1 MLTHLHIIW
10 SFAQWNI
17 QFRLKFY
24 TFVMMHFMSISAK
37 HLYQTFVINFTK
49 QMIKKKKRN
58 STQLKRASDG
68 FYTKKY
74 QI

>member
-1 MLTHLHIIW
+1 MLTRLHIIW

-17 QFRLKFY
+17 VTFSFEILYLCYNALYDNVLICETSIPNVCYKFY
-24 TFVMMHFMSISAK
+24 QA
-37 HLYQTFVINFTK
+37 ND
-49 QMIKKKKRN
+49 KKN

-68 FYTKKY
+68 FYMKKY